1 VDKSLTTVFG
11 AVLVALGGCIVGFYF
26 GRRTEEETRLNEH
39 RYEALDRMSAQG
51 W

>member
-11 AVLVALGGCIVGFYF
+11 AVLVALVGCIVGLYF
-26 GRRTEEETRLNEH
+26 GWRAEEETRLNEH
-39 RYEALDRMSAQG
+39 RYKALDRMSAQG

>member
-1 VDKSLTTVFG
+1 MDKSLATVLG
-11 AVLVALGGCIVGFYF
+11 AVLVALVGCIVGLYF
-26 GRRTEEETRLNEH
+26 DRRTEEETRLKEH